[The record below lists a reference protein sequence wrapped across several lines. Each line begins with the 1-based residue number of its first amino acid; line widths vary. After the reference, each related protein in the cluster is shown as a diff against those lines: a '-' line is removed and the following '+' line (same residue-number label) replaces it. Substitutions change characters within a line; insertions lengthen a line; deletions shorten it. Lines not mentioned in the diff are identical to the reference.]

1 MQKMPTPLERLLP
14 LLARL
19 SEVDGE
25 LKSLADLAA
34 QDGRSVFHL
43 QRMFRAAVG
52 ESPLQFRRRVRL
64 QRAAASLLV
73 THKSVL
79 EVALDAG
86 FDSHE
91 GFSRA
96 FRARFEIS
104 PRKFREQ
111 RGVFDQLV
119 RQNQTHLETAIRTAP
134 CVGLYRVSVADRSR
148 KITSGGSGMS
158 YKVTKKRLTETPFLF
173 MRREV
178 KAEAIAEA
186 LGAMF
191 GPVFQYATAQGIP
204 FAGPPTARYPS
215 FGPGLITIEAG
226 MPIAGPGEGEGE
238 IRLGSLA
245 GGDVAT
251 TLHKGPYDDLNQ
263 GHEAIQRWLTEN
275 GEEADGAPWEVYVT
289 DPGEVPDPADW
300 QTEIN
305 WPLKGV

>member
-1 MQKMPTPLERLLP
+1 MSSPLEKLLP

-19 SEVDGE
+19 AESDGE
-25 LKSLADLAA
+25 LVSLADLAA
-34 QDGRSVFHL
+34 QDGRSPFHL
-43 QRMFRAAVG
+43 QRVFRATVG
-52 ESPLQFRRRVRL
+52 ESPLQFSRRVRL

-73 THKSVL
+73 TNKSVL

-86 FDSHE
+86 FESHE

-96 FRARFEIS
+96 FRRRFEIS

-111 RGVFDQLV
+111 RSVFDQLV
-119 RQNQTHLETAIRTAP
+119 RQYRSHLETASQTAP
-134 CVGLYRVSVADRSR
+134 CIGLYRTPMADKPRDT
-148 KITSGGSGMS
+148 TSGGLEMS
-158 YKVTKKRLTETPFLF
+158 YEVTKKRITETPFLF

-178 KAEAIAEA
+178 KPEALAEA

-191 GPVFQYATAQGIP
+191 GPVFQYATAKGIP

-238 IRLGSLA
+238 IELGSLV

-251 TLHKGPYDDLNQ
+251 TIHKGPYENLNL
-263 GHEAIQRWLTEN
+263 GHEAVQGWLKEN
-275 GEEADGAPWEVYVT
+275 NEVASGAPWEAYLT
-289 DPGEVPDPADW
+289 DPGEVPNPADW
-300 QTEIN
+300 LTEIT
-305 WPLKGV
+305 WPLEGR